1 MPKNRKKRE
10 LIPQPRSRFLRV
22 KCLNCGNQQIVFGC
36 AATDVKCLVCGKNLD
51 VSINE
56 LKINVICTG
65 SIELAELIERL
76 IIFVHKD
83 ITGQKPKCNKR

>member
-36 AATDVKCLVCGKNLD
+36 AATDVKC
-51 VSINE
+51 
-56 LKINVICTG
+56 
-65 SIELAELIERL
+65 
-76 IIFVHKD
+76 
-83 ITGQKPKCNKR
+83 